1 MAELI
6 KKLNNTND
14 IIATI
19 NELDIKEL
27 EAIINYAAD
36 KYYNT
41 MKSVISDSLYDMLID
56 FLKLKSPKSKVLK
69 NIGAKIK
76 NKDKVSLD
84 YHLGSMD
91 KIKPPSKQLEKWT
104 QQHKSPYILTDK
116 LDGISA
122 LLVYKKNN
130 DIKMYTRGTS
140 IEGLDISHLI
150 KYLNNIPNINTV
162 ILYCKKN
169 NIVATHKDN
178 IIAFRG
184 ELIIKEKVFNDNW
197 AKEFKN
203 ARNTVAGLVNSKII
217 NPTLASDT
225 ELVLYEVV
233 DPYCSLSHQLEI
245 IKELKFNC
253 VHSKTINKELTFE
266 LLSEY
271 FKQRR
276 INSEYMNDGIIV
288 TNDKN
293 HKRNTNGNPTYAFAF
308 KDILEDQ
315 KANTKVLSIEWNISK
330 DGYLIPTLLLE
341 PVVISGVEIKR
352 VTGHNAKYVVD
363 NKLGNGA
370 EIELIRS
377 GDVIPYINKV
387 LKAGK
392 IQLPQGKWS
401 WSSTKVDIILDN
413 LDNNDILKKNLYFF
427 FSTLDT
433 KGLGEKII
441 EKLYQAKF
449 NTVPK
454 ILDLTKEKL
463 EKAKIESFK
472 EKTIDNI
479 LKAIKKAVTDVML
492 AKIMA
497 GSNKL
502 GHGLG
507 FERMKQILSN
517 YPNIIDEYTEWTK
530 EEFIENIK
538 NIDGWDTKTATLFV
552 NNFDDFI
559 NFYNSIKKYITIK
572 QAVKIKTTKITNMTF
587 VFSSFRDKELQE
599 MIELMGGKVST
610 SISKNTD
617 YLVVK
622 DDSVLDNMTSKIIKA
637 KELGVKIIT
646 RINLVKLLHYT
657 DQKEK

>member
-1 MAELI
+1 
-6 KKLNNTND
+6 
-14 IIATI
+14 
-19 NELDIKEL
+19 
-27 EAIINYAAD
+27 
-36 KYYNT
+36 
-41 MKSVISDSLYDMLID
+41 
-56 FLKLKSPKSKVLK
+56 
-69 NIGAKIK
+69 
-76 NKDKVSLD
+76 
-84 YHLGSMD
+84 
-91 KIKPPSKQLEKWT
+91 
-104 QQHKSPYILTDK
+104 
-116 LDGISA
+116 
-122 LLVYKKNN
+122 
-130 DIKMYTRGTS
+130 
-140 IEGLDISHLI
+140 
-150 KYLNNIPNINTV
+150 
-162 ILYCKKN
+162 
-169 NIVATHKDN
+169 
-178 IIAFRG
+178 
-184 ELIIKEKVFNDNW
+184 
-197 AKEFKN
+197 
-203 ARNTVAGLVNSKII
+203 
-217 NPTLASDT
+217 
-225 ELVLYEVV
+225 
-233 DPYCSLSHQLEI
+233 
-245 IKELKFNC
+245 
-253 VHSKTINKELTFE
+253 
-266 LLSEY
+266 
-271 FKQRR
+271 
-276 INSEYMNDGIIV
+276 
-288 TNDKN
+288 
-293 HKRNTNGNPTYAFAF
+293 
-308 KDILEDQ
+308 
-315 KANTKVLSIEWNISK
+315 
-330 DGYLIPTLLLE
+330 
-341 PVVISGVEIKR
+341 
-352 VTGHNAKYVVD
+352 
-363 NKLGNGA
+363 
-370 EIELIRS
+370 
-377 GDVIPYINKV
+377 
-387 LKAGK
+387 
-392 IQLPQGKWS
+392 
-401 WSSTKVDIILDN
+401 LDN

-538 NIDGWDTKTATLFV
+538 DIDGWDTKTATLFV
-552 NNFDDFI
+552 NNFNDFI
-559 NFYNSIKKYITIK
+559 DFYNSIKKYITIK